1 MDRATTFR
9 GQVPAELHGVRLDRG
24 LAQLVQSHSRARL
37 RELVEAGCV
46 TLDGVRAERPST
58 PLEAGQELVVE
69 LRERER
75 RPSAAPA
82 EELRV
87 LHSDEHLIVVD
98 KPAGMLAHPSGRVAG
113 GTVSEIL
120 VERFGPLP
128 TPQGTDRPG
137 LVHRLDADTTGVLVA
152 ARTEPAAEHLMAQ
165 FRERTVE
172 KHYRAVVRGEPRFD
186 SDWIDAPIGRSKRH
200 PDRMAVTDEES
211 GRAASTFY
219 ELWIRHEVLSVLDCR
234 PVTGRTHQI
243 RVHLASIGHAVL
255 GDTLYGRGGQGMPP
269 LPKDAPVPARQAL
282 HALSLELDH
291 PSSGERLRFESPLAA
306 DIKTLVEWLVAE
318 GGRVREEVRPA

>member
-9 GQVPAELHGVRLDRG
+9 GRVPAELHGVRLDRG
-24 LAQLVQSHSRARL
+24 LAELVESHSRARL
-37 RELVEAGCV
+37 RELVESGCV
-46 TLDGVRAERPST
+46 TLDGVRVERPAT
-58 PLEAGQELVVE
+58 PLESGQEVVVE

-87 LHSDEHLIVVD
+87 LHTDEHLIVVD
-98 KPAGMLAHPSGRVAG
+98 KPAGMLSHPSGRVAG

-152 ARTEPAAEHLMAQ
+152 ARTETAAEHLLAQ

-172 KHYRAVVRGEPRFD
+172 KHYRAIVRGEPRFD
-186 SDWIDAPIGRSKRH
+186 SDWIDTPIGRSKRH
-200 PDRMAVTDEES
+200 PDRMAVTDGEE

-219 ELWIRHEVLSVLDCR
+219 EVWIRHAVLSVLDCR

-243 RVHLASIGHAVL
+243 RVHLASVGHAVL
-255 GDTLYGRGGQGMPP
+255 RDALYGRGGQGMPP
-269 LPKDAPVPARQAL
+269 LPDDAPIPVRQAL
-282 HALSLELDH
+282 HAFSLELDH
-291 PSSGERLRFESPLAA
+291 PASGERLRFESPLAA
-306 DIKTLVEWLVAE
+306 DVKALVDWIVAD
-318 GGRVREEVRPA
+318 GGRVREGVHPA